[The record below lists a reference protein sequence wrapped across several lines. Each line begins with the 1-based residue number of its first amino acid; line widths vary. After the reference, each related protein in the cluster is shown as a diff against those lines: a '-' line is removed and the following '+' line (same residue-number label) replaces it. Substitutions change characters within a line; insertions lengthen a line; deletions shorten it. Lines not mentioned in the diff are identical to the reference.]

1 VIQTDHHSLTY
12 LDEQTL
18 QSPLQRKAMARMMGL
33 QFRIRYKKGSDN
45 SAADALSRVGQ
56 VFQLQTVSEARP
68 IWLQEVLN
76 SYVTDAVA
84 QDKLRA
90 LAIHSPDAQ
99 GFELQQGLIK
109 VHGKVW
115 VGANSALHT
124 KLISAFHNSAVGGHS
139 GMLPT
144 YKRLKRLFS
153 WPGMKT
159 EVDDFV
165 RQCSTCQQAKHD
177 HTKPAGLLQPLPIPS
192 GIWRELT
199 MDFVE
204 GLPMSDGANVI
215 MVVVDRLTKYAHLVP
230 LKHPFT
236 ASTVAQAFLD
246 SVVKLHGV
254 PLSIVSDR
262 DKIFV
267 SRLWKELFAS
277 LGTKLQF
284 TMAYHPQTDGQSER
298 VNQCIEMFLRCFVH
312 DSPKQWRR
320 WLPLAEFWYNSSH
333 HSAIGTSPFKAL
345 YGCEPNL
352 GAMPTLDEDNLT
364 EAGLMLR
371 DRQTQLDRLKLHLAA
386 AQNRMKLQADRH
398 RSDKEYSVGD
408 KVYLKLQ
415 PYAQSSVVNRPCPK
429 LAFKFFGPYEILAR
443 VGTRAYRLALPAASL
458 IHPVFHISQ
467 LKEFVPDHTPVFH
480 DLPKIV
486 ELDIIDTVPEA
497 ILDRR
502 LVKKGSAAIP
512 QGLIKWKNIDADS
525 ATWEDLSVLRARFPD
540 FSAWGQAPAPE
551 GESVTQAGET

>member
-1 VIQTDHHSLTY
+1 
-12 LDEQTL
+12 
-18 QSPLQRKAMARMMGL
+18 
-33 QFRIRYKKGSDN
+33 
-45 SAADALSRVGQ
+45 
-56 VFQLQTVSEARP
+56 
-68 IWLQEVLN
+68 
-76 SYVTDAVA
+76 
-84 QDKLRA
+84 
-90 LAIHSPDAQ
+90 
-99 GFELQQGLIK
+99 
-109 VHGKVW
+109 
-115 VGANSALHT
+115 
-124 KLISAFHNSAVGGHS
+124 
-139 GMLPT
+139 
-144 YKRLKRLFS
+144 
-153 WPGMKT
+153 
-159 EVDDFV
+159 
-165 RQCSTCQQAKHD
+165 
-177 HTKPAGLLQPLPIPS
+177 
-192 GIWRELT
+192 
-199 MDFVE
+199 
-204 GLPMSDGANVI
+204 
-215 MVVVDRLTKYAHLVP
+215 
-230 LKHPFT
+230 
-236 ASTVAQAFLD
+236 
-246 SVVKLHGV
+246 VVKLHGV

-262 DKIFV
+262 DKIFI

-277 LGTKLQF
+277 LGTKLKF
-284 TMAYHPQTDGQSER
+284 TTAYHPQTDGQSER

-551 GESVTQAGET
+551 GASVTQAGET